1 MLKLNIENLIVILY
15 HKIVIFKD
23 ILKIF
28 AISYLLFSQTALLF
42 GGKKRIS
49 FVFMLT

>member
-15 HKIVIFKD
+15 HKIAIFKD

-28 AISYLLFSQTALLF
+28 AISYLLFSQTVLLF
-42 GGKKRIS
+42 GGKRGLALFS
-49 FVFMLT
+49 C

>member
-1 MLKLNIENLIVILY
+1 MLKLIIENLIVILY

-28 AISYLLFSQTALLF
+28 ATSYQRYHELNLLIVPLILLTA
-42 GGKKRIS
+42 
-49 FVFMLT
+49 